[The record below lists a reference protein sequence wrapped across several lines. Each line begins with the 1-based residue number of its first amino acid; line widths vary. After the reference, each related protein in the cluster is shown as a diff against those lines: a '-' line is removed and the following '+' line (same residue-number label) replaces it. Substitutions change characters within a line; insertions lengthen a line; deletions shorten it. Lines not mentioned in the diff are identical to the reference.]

1 MTRILKIQLPNNSR
15 FLSFHDTTVVAEI
28 FTTADDGSHPAMC
41 ITSYKDGLTESG
53 ADATPPV
60 DGKTIRIDPAGKFQH
75 L

>member
-1 MTRILKIQLPNNSR
+1 MTRILKIQLPNNSL
-15 FLSFHDTTVVAEI
+15 FLYFHDTTVVAEI
-28 FTTADDGSHPAMC
+28 FTTADDGSHPAMW
-41 ITSYKDGLTESG
+41 ITSYKDGLTEAG